1 MLRKFQISSNRSL
14 DGVVDFLNSKNM
26 TEGGSL
32 EAVDDDDERDQE
44 VIADN
49 RNRQKA
55 VLPGVAKGGNHFF
68 VKKIIT
74 FF

>member
-1 MLRKFQISSNRSL
+1 
-14 DGVVDFLNSKNM
+14 M